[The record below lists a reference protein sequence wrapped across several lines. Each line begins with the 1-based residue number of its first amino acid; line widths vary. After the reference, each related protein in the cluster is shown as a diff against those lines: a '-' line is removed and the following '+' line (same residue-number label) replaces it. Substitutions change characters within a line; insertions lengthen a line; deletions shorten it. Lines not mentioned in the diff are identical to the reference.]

1 MIYLACLLTVA
12 LVVVAV
18 TSARLVVA
26 LLDSHAVEIANL
38 HRDHTRHLAELAD
51 RQDQRDR
58 SFREELAALNQARV
72 EETASLLQ
80 RIQAPE
86 QAVVSH
92 VADTA
97 PPDPVPVRLEN
108 DDEMF
113 AAYQQRLEALSG

>member
-1 MIYLACLLTVA
+1 M
-12 LVVVAV
+12 
-18 TSARLVVA
+18 
-26 LLDSHAVEIANL
+26 
-38 HRDHTRHLAELAD
+38 
-51 RQDQRDR
+51 
-58 SFREELAALNQARV
+58 